1 MVTTVEALQDLYVS
15 LGGDMDDVQ
24 NFTTIP
30 DMISAISD
38 FEEGKTEEERTVT
51 SEEIDAIIGSI
62 E

>member
-1 MVTTVEALQDLYVS
+1 MLTTVEALQDLYVS
-15 LGGDMDDVQ
+15 LGGVIDDVQ

>member
-15 LGGDMDDVQ
+15 LGGDMDDVK